1 MFARIQAA
9 GRTDVGRRRESNQD
23 QFLIADLSR
32 SMQIQGSSLNI
43 EPRSRLYGT
52 PQSRIFAVADGMGG
66 HQAGSR
72 ASSMAIDFVVNHLLN
87 QMHWYFLTDRDNQLE
102 FVESMKG
109 LVRDAN
115 AAIQFDSRQNV
126 AFHGM
131 GTTLTMAYVV
141 WPKLHVVHVGDSRCY
156 LFRKGELK
164 QITRD
169 HTMAS
174 QLVDRGT
181 LDKADIETSPWSNV
195 LWNALGGGTRTVVA
209 DVYDNDLEPDDRLLL
224 CSDGLNKHVKDE
236 EIRNLLEVENDPVIA
251 CRELI
256 ELANSRGGLDN
267 ITTIV
272 ARFDDPDPSPP
283 RTMVSAQVT
292 LERMIPGLF
301 DLAPKSVKDTV
312 EQVPYHDVRDTD
324 PHIDKRLY

>member
-1 MFARIQAA
+1 MFARITSA
-9 GRTDVGRRRESNQD
+9 GRSDIGRRRESNQD
-23 QFLIADLSR
+23 QFLIADLTR
-32 SMQIQGSSLNI
+32 SMQIHGSSLNI

-52 PQSRIFAVADGMGG
+52 PQSRIFVVADGMGG

-109 LVRDAN
+109 LIRDAN
-115 AAIQFDSRQNV
+115 SAIQLDSRQNV

-141 WPKLHVVHVGDSRCY
+141 WPQLHVVHVGDSRCY
-156 LFRKGELK
+156 LFREGELK

-181 LDKADIETSPWSNV
+181 LDRADIESSPWSNV

-209 DVYDNDLEPDDRLLL
+209 DVYDNELKADDCLLL
-224 CSDGLNKHVKDE
+224 CSDGLNKHVKDD
-236 EIRNLLEVENDPVIA
+236 EIRNILEAETDPNIA

-256 ELANSRGGLDN
+256 ELANARGGSDN
-267 ITTIV
+267 VTAIV
-272 ARFDDPDPSPP
+272 ARFDEPDPSPP
-283 RTMVSAQVT
+283 RTLVSAQVT
-292 LERMIPGLF
+292 LERMIPGLI
-301 DLAPKSVKDTV
+301 DLAPKAVADRMQKDAV
-312 EQVPYHDVRDTD
+312 HDVRDTD